1 MTKSLRSE
9 GHTALISALVE
20 ARKAKGISQAELA
33 AQLKCHQSFVAR
45 IESGQRR
52 IDVPELI
59 ILSRAL
65 DANASALLE
74 IVSGAVPMG
83 ARI

>member
-9 GHTALISALVE
+9 GHIALINALVQ
-20 ARKAKGISQAELA
+20 ARKDKGLSQAELA
-33 AQLKCHQSFVAR
+33 GILKCHQSFVAR

-52 IDVPELI
+52 IDVPELV
-59 ILSRAL
+59 ILARAL
-65 DANASALLE
+65 EADVQVILKQVDAS
-74 IVSGAVPMG
+74 VPEG

>member
-9 GHTALISALVE
+9 GHIALINALVE

-33 AQLKCHQSFVAR
+33 TLLNCHQSFVAR

-52 IDVPELI
+52 IDVPELV

-65 DANASALLE
+65 DADASALLE
-74 IVSGAVPMG
+74 TVSGAVPMG

>member
-1 MTKSLRSE
+1 VTKSLRSE
-9 GHTALISALVE
+9 GHIALVNGLIE
-20 ARKAKGISQAELA
+20 ARKAKGITQAELA
-33 AQLKCHQSFVAR
+33 TLLNCHQSFVAR

-52 IDVPELI
+52 VDVAELV

-65 DANASALLE
+65 DADASILLAK
-74 IVSGAVPMG
+74 VSDAVPLG

>member
-9 GHTALISALVE
+9 GHIALIRALVE

-33 AQLKCHQSFVAR
+33 TLLKCHQSFVAR

-52 IDVPELI
+52 IDVPELV

-65 DANASALLE
+65 EADASVLLTK
-74 IVSGAVPMG
+74 VSSAVPLG

>member
-9 GHTALISALVE
+9 GHTALIGALLE

-33 AQLKCHQSFVAR
+33 ALLNCHQSFVAR

-52 IDVPELI
+52 IDVPELV

-65 DANASALLE
+65 DADASALLE
-74 IVSGAVPMG
+74 TVSSAVPIN

>member
-1 MTKSLRSE
+1 VTKSLRSE
-9 GHTALISALVE
+9 GHIALINGLIE
-20 ARKAKGISQAELA
+20 ARKAKGITQAELA
-33 AQLKCHQSFVAR
+33 TLLNCHQSFVAR

-52 IDVPELI
+52 IDVSELV

-65 DANASALLE
+65 DADASVLLAK
-74 IVSGAVPMG
+74 VAGAVPLG

>member
-9 GHTALISALVE
+9 GHIALIDALVV

-33 AQLKCHQSFVAR
+33 TLLKCHQSFVAR

-65 DANASALLE
+65 DADASALLE
-74 IVSGAVPMG
+74 TVSNAVPVD

>member
-9 GHTALISALVE
+9 GHIALINALVQ
-20 ARKAKGISQAELA
+20 ARKDKGLSQAELA
-33 AQLKCHQSFVAR
+33 GVLKCHQSFVAR

-52 IDVPELI
+52 IDVPELV
-59 ILSRAL
+59 ILARAL
-65 DANASALLE
+65 GADVQAILKQVAL
-74 IVSGAVPMG
+74 SVPTD

>member
-9 GHTALISALVE
+9 GHIALINGLIE
-20 ARKAKGISQAELA
+20 ARKAKGITQAELA
-33 AQLKCHQSFVAR
+33 TLLNCHQSFVAR

-52 IDVPELI
+52 IDVSELV

-65 DANASALLE
+65 DADASVLLAK
-74 IVSGAVPMG
+74 VAGAVPLG

>member
-9 GHTALISALVE
+9 GHIALIRALVE

-33 AQLKCHQSFVAR
+33 TLLKCHQSFVAR

-52 IDVPELI
+52 IDVPELV

-65 DANASALLE
+65 DADASVLLTK
-74 IVSGAVPMG
+74 VSSAVPLG

>member
-1 MTKSLRSE
+1 MALVA
-9 GHTALISALVE
+9 ALIQ
-20 ARKAKGISQAELA
+20 ARKDAGLSQMELA
-33 AQLKCHQSFVAR
+33 HRLRCHQSFVAR

-52 IDVPELI
+52 VDVTELV

-65 DANASALLE
+65 SVSPTKILN
-74 IVSGAVPMG
+74 IVVNNTPEG

>member
-1 MTKSLRSE
+1 VTKSLRSE
-9 GHTALISALVE
+9 GHIALIGALVE

-33 AQLKCHQSFVAR
+33 TLLKCHQSFVAR

-65 DANASALLE
+65 DADAAVLLE
-74 IVSGAVPMG
+74 TVSNSVPID

>member
-9 GHTALISALVE
+9 GHIALINALIE
-20 ARKAKGISQAELA
+20 ARKAKNMTQAELA
-33 AQLKCHQSFVAR
+33 SLLSCHQSFVAR

-52 IDVPELI
+52 VDVSELV

-65 DANASALLE
+65 DVDASVLLAK
-74 IVSGAVPMG
+74 VSGAVPLG

>member
-9 GHTALISALVE
+9 GHIALINALVQ
-20 ARKAKGISQAELA
+20 ARKDKGLSQAELA
-33 AQLKCHQSFVAR
+33 GILKCHQSFVAR

-52 IDVPELI
+52 IDVPELV
-59 ILSRAL
+59 ILARAL
-65 DANASALLE
+65 GADVHVILKQVAL
-74 IVSGAVPMG
+74 SVPAD